1 MKKTANVLF
10 TLLFALALG
19 TVAIVTLAQ
28 SGTEFSFFENRN
40 LAKAPEYSRESL
52 LDGSYFTKWED
63 FSTDHAF
70 GRSAMI
76 RLSTRLRMEALHLPV
91 VNEVV
96 VTDSR
101 LLHFY
106 PYGSWEDADTETGSA
121 ETAASLAALSRHVED
136 CGGKFYFVGL
146 PNQLSYF
153 QEKYPAYL
161 DRAEDYLPALHQ
173 DFSAALAEEAVPY
186 LDLISAYETA
196 GKPAEYYTQT
206 DHHYSLR
213 GAMFAYHT
221 IIGRLREDTG
231 LDLPLLEEDDWDYT
245 TLPNPFLGS
254 RNRKLYGLWHTTD
267 KLTYAVPKADIPFTR
282 TDNGQEVEATL
293 FRLPETANETVGYTV
308 YMGGDV
314 GETIIRTGRPELPK
328 VLIFGDS
335 FTNALETLLYASFDE
350 TRSLDLRHYSEKTL
364 WEYIEDYRPD
374 IVLDVRDDSMWLDQ
388 TSPNSIFQ

>member
-19 TVAIVTLAQ
+19 TVAVVTLAQ
-28 SGTEFSFFENRN
+28 SGTVFSFFENRN
-40 LAKAPEYSRESL
+40 LAKAPEYSREAL
-52 LDGSYFTKWED
+52 LDGSYFTDWED
-63 FSTDHAF
+63 FSTDHAL
-70 GRSAMI
+70 GRAAMI
-76 RLSTRLRMEALHLPV
+76 RLSTRLRMETLRLPV

-96 VTDSR
+96 ITGNR

-106 PYGSWEDADTETGSA
+106 PYGSWADADISGGSQ
-121 ETAASLAALSRHVED
+121 TAVRSLGDLARHVEET
-136 CGGKFYFVGL
+136 GGRFYFVGL

-153 QEKYPAYL
+153 QEQYPAYL
-161 DRAEDYLPALHQ
+161 DRAEDYLPALHRA
-173 DFSAALAEEAVPY
+173 FSEALAGENVSYIDMIRAFEA
-186 LDLISAYETA
+186 E

-213 GAMFAYHT
+213 GAMFTYRT
-221 IIGRLREDTG
+221 VIERLRADTG
-231 LDLPLLEEDDWDYT
+231 LDIPLLEENDWDYT

-267 KLTYAVPKADIPFTR
+267 QLNYAVPKAAIPFTR
-282 TDNGQEVEATL
+282 TDNGQAVEATL
-293 FRLPETANETVGYTV
+293 LRLPETGDETVGYTV

-314 GETIIRTGRPELPK
+314 GETIIRTHRPELPK

-350 TRSLDLRHYSEKTL
+350 TRSLDLRHYTAQSL
-364 WEYIEDYRPD
+364 WDYIEEYQPD
-374 IVLDVRDDSMWLDQ
+374 IVLDVRDDSMWLDE

>member
-19 TVAIVTLAQ
+19 AVAIVTLAQ
-28 SGTEFSFFENRN
+28 SGTAFSFFENRN
-40 LAKAPEYSRESL
+40 LAKAPEYSREAL
-52 LDGSYFTKWED
+52 LDGSYFTQWED

-76 RLSTRLRMEALHLPV
+76 RLSTRLRMETLHLPV

-106 PYGSWEDADTETGSA
+106 PYGSWDGADTKTGSA
-121 ETAASLAALSRHVED
+121 ETASSLAALSRHVED

-186 LDLISAYETA
+186 LDLISAYEAA
-196 GKPAEYYTQT
+196 GKPAEFYTQT

-213 GAMFAYHT
+213 GAMFAYRT
-221 IIGRLREDTG
+221 IIERLREDTG

-293 FRLPETANETVGYTV
+293 FRLPETADETVGYTV

-314 GETIIRTGRPELPK
+314 GETIIRTERPELPK

-374 IVLDVRDDSMWLDQ
+374 IILDVRDDSMWLDQ
-388 TSPNSIFQ
+388 ASPNSIFQ